1 MNIPRP
7 PGMELRVGVDFYDGG
22 KSNNKKIPARSLNYN
37 TAEATSLSNET
48 TLIVM
53 NMASKKMK

>member
-7 PGMELRVGVDFYDGG
+7 PGMELRVDVDFYDGD

-53 NMASKKMK
+53 NMAARKM